1 MPQAEATGVED
12 ILIANDKAPEEFE
25 PVPFKVVD
33 RAWAVTGR
41 HQWRRPL
48 TLPVAEARASLN
60 AVKHVIRTQANW
72 GMKHLLLSDSMTAV
86 CALSRGRAQG
96 FELRRVCQQFGAIP
110 LVTRCSFSLRW
121 IPSEWNPADGP
132 SRGSWTASQPKQIGP
147 PKLERATPLFSSL
160 EVGGRLSG
168 SGGTEH
174 GDLPEPFAAQFES
187 SQESLEAAGTGGGET
202 KTTHSQSYG
211 RGGKRLHQ
219 PDSAEGS
226 SANRT
231 LTAQC
236 PNKTVLEAAAVTPAC
251 LRRYQVAPI
260 AEVDSNLANH
270 LEFLFLEGEDLSAAQ
285 YLIAAII
292 FFVPA
297 IKAMGIQ
304 SLPRVKQSLQGWRRL
319 CPPQSR
325 LPVPFEVVALVF
337 LWAVESNRVQLGFH
351 LLLSFMLYLR
361 PGEALGLRIKD
372 VASKTQE
379 FDETVGLDLPYH
391 AGVGAA
397 LHRALQLQR
406 RHEDQKVFTHTL
418 QDFAEFT
425 EAAANAL
432 SLQKLGPF
440 HPYRLRHGGA
450 SHDFVN
456 KLRDLTEIQHRGRW
470 KSTASVRRYQKGG
483 RLTQLMNALPK
494 QVQQHAIK
502 AASKLQD
509 TLRKLR

>member
-1 MPQAEATGVED
+1 MLAPRDDATPCSVEEATGVED

-219 PDSAEGS
+219 PDSAQGS

-251 LRRYQVAPI
+251 LRRYQVAWNRVELGSTPGCD
-260 AEVDSNLANH
+260 AERRSQAHCRSRLQPGEPPGVSLLGRRRSFSCPVPHRGHHLLCARNQGHGHSVTASGQTKPPRVASALPSAESTPCPFRGGGVGLFVGGRVQPGAAGFSPFAQLHALPEAGRGTGIENQRCCPSFADAENH
-270 LEFLFLEGEDLSAAQ
+270 LLGPLCCT
-285 YLIAAII
+285 
-292 FFVPA
+292 
-297 IKAMGIQ
+297 
-304 SLPRVKQSLQGWRRL
+304 RWRLARL
-319 CPPQSR
+319 
-325 LPVPFEVVALVF
+325 
-337 LWAVESNRVQLGFH
+337 
-351 LLLSFMLYLR
+351 
-361 PGEALGLRIKD
+361 
-372 VASKTQE
+372 
-379 FDETVGLDLPYH
+379 
-391 AGVGAA
+391 
-397 LHRALQLQR
+397 R
-406 RHEDQKVFTHTL
+406 RHR
-418 QDFAEFT
+418 
-425 EAAANAL
+425 
-432 SLQKLGPF
+432 S
-440 HPYRLRHGGA
+440 
-450 SHDFVN
+450 
-456 KLRDLTEIQHRGRW
+456 
-470 KSTASVRRYQKGG
+470 STRPSA
-483 RLTQLMNALPK
+483 
-494 QVQQHAIK
+494 
-502 AASKLQD
+502 
-509 TLRKLR
+509 